1 MTAVTEQVGSAT
13 GGEAPDAAAAVARQ
27 QRRVLLFQV
36 GPATTWLLLCF
47 VVPVCLVFVYS
58 FYQFKDGFMTE
69 TLTLENYVR
78 IFEHPVY
85 RNAFLKSLRYGVTVT
100 VLSLLIAYPVAFFLA
115 RRVTRHK
122 TLLFLLL
129 IVPFWTSIVVRTYA
143 WKLLLGTN
151 GLVNYYLGQFGLT
164 DAPIQ
169 FLFTE
174 RAVIIGLI
182 HVFLPFMILPLYA
195 ALDKIDPALEE
206 AAMDLGSGRIRT
218 FFKVTFPLSL
228 PGVSTGCLLVF
239 ILTIGSYLTPDLL
252 GGPSEAMISNVIQ
265 SEYYVSFNW
274 PFGSALAVVFLL
286 IILAM
291 VLAHNRIYKLENLTG
306 H

>member
-1 MTAVTEQVGSAT
+1 MTAAPDV
-13 GGEAPDAAAAVARQ
+13 EAPSAGDAAQ
-27 QRRVLLFQV
+27 QASKRRRKTLLLQL
-36 GPATTWLLLCF
+36 GPATVWLLVF
-47 VVPVCLVFVYS
+47 FIVPVCLIFVYS
-58 FYQFKDGFMTE
+58 FYKFEDGFMTQA
-69 TLTLENYVR
+69 LTLENYVQ
-78 IFEHPVY
+78 IFEYPVY
-85 RNAFLKSLRYGVTVT
+85 RDAFLKSLRYGLIVT
-100 VLSLLIAYPVAFFLA
+100 VLSLIIAYPVAYFLA
-115 RRVTRHK
+115 RVVTKHK

-151 GLVNYYLGQFGLT
+151 GLVNYYLMQLGL
-164 DAPIQ
+164 AEFPVK

-195 ALDKIDPALEE
+195 VLDKMDPRLEE
-206 AAMDLGSGRIRT
+206 AAMDLGAGRIRT
-218 FFKVTFPLSL
+218 FLKVTLPLSL

-252 GGPSEAMISNVIQ
+252 GGPSEQMISNVIQ

-274 PFGSALAVVFLL
+274 PFGSALAVAFLL
-286 IILAM
+286 IVLAM
-291 VLAHNRIYKLENLTG
+291 VLIYNRLYRLDNLTG
-306 H
+306 QG